1 LIDDFIEGDERSFI
15 NIKCYIGLKESEKIY
30 FIILVNKIK
39 MESSESEV
47 ETLKLENS
55 VLKKEIETLREYLK
69 QLLDAIQEM

>member
-1 LIDDFIEGDERSFI
+1 
-15 NIKCYIGLKESEKIY
+15 
-30 FIILVNKIK
+30 